1 MILVMILAVMVRLSF
16 LIFSDYYLPLGTT
29 IDTGIHRFAGEEIA
43 TFGQIV
49 DPVMGRY
56 EAFFPFLTSYS
67 LIVGMSMKIFGVTYL
82 AILIPN
88 IIFDLIAATAIYS
101 ILYKWKANKTI
112 SRLGATLWLL
122 NPLTILF
129 CTEGTALTVVNMFIA
144 LSLLNILL
152 LLSAIKSNN
161 YGKIVIFALTT
172 SFLTA
177 AGNSLRAVFTI
188 FLIALFLVMI
198 TYYIRHRSNIKSLLL
213 CLILLSLPFYG
224 FSQLFSLVTQKVN
237 PYYERI
243 SNTIGWNV
251 FVGANY
257 NTEGRWSVSDWEIL
271 WPKLHGE
278 HVFDDDWDPTDD
290 TGAISRGE
298 LQLEFLYAG
307 IERYANMG
315 PTGLVIH
322 LLNKTEMLFGEGVQ
336 YPAWNIAEQ
345 FTNIDGN
352 EGWLRLLHGLAA
364 ICHTL
369 CIVAMFVYVVS
380 TLKSSNSPRKVIK
393 LDWFLFFLLLSF
405 CGLFAAALIPEVMA
419 RYMSVFWVVDIIF
432 LTLALWKIIS
442 RKHQLGKIK
451 CK

>member
-1 MILVMILAVMVRLSF
+1 MILAVMVRLSF

-144 LSLLNILL
+144 LSLL
-152 LLSAIKSNN
+152 K
-161 YGKIVIFALTT
+161 
-172 SFLTA
+172 
-177 AGNSLRAVFTI
+177 
-188 FLIALFLVMI
+188 
-198 TYYIRHRSNIKSLLL
+198 
-213 CLILLSLPFYG
+213 SLPFYG

-237 PYYERI
+237 PYYERV
-243 SNTIGWNV
+243 SNTIGWNI

-257 NTEGRWSVSDWEIL
+257 NTEGRWSVGDWEIL

-290 TGAISRGE
+290 TGAIPRGE

-315 PTGLVIH
+315 PAGLVVH

-336 YPAWNIAEQ
+336 YPAWNITEQ
-345 FTNIDGN
+345 FINIDGN

>member
-152 LLSAIKSNN
+152 NF
-161 YGKIVIFALTT
+161 IVITVLWFFA
-172 SFLTA
+172 
-177 AGNSLRAVFTI
+177 TI
-188 FLIALFLVMI
+188 
-198 TYYIRHRSNIKSLLL
+198 
-213 CLILLSLPFYG
+213 
-224 FSQLFSLVTQKVN
+224 
-237 PYYERI
+237 
-243 SNTIGWNV
+243 
-251 FVGANY
+251 
-257 NTEGRWSVSDWEIL
+257 
-271 WPKLHGE
+271 
-278 HVFDDDWDPTDD
+278 
-290 TGAISRGE
+290 
-298 LQLEFLYAG
+298 
-307 IERYANMG
+307 
-315 PTGLVIH
+315 
-322 LLNKTEMLFGEGVQ
+322 
-336 YPAWNIAEQ
+336 
-345 FTNIDGN
+345 
-352 EGWLRLLHGLAA
+352 
-364 ICHTL
+364 
-369 CIVAMFVYVVS
+369 
-380 TLKSSNSPRKVIK
+380 
-393 LDWFLFFLLLSF
+393 
-405 CGLFAAALIPEVMA
+405 
-419 RYMSVFWVVDIIF
+419 
-432 LTLALWKIIS
+432 
-442 RKHQLGKIK
+442 
-451 CK
+451 

>member
-1 MILVMILAVMVRLSF
+1 MILAVMVRLSF

-144 LSLLNILL
+144 LSLL
-152 LLSAIKSNN
+152 K
-161 YGKIVIFALTT
+161 
-172 SFLTA
+172 
-177 AGNSLRAVFTI
+177 
-188 FLIALFLVMI
+188 
-198 TYYIRHRSNIKSLLL
+198 
-213 CLILLSLPFYG
+213 SLPFYG

-290 TGAISRGE
+290 TGAIPRGE

>member
-129 CTEGTALTVVNMFIA
+129 CAEGTALTVVNMFIA
-144 LSLLNILL
+144 LSLL
-152 LLSAIKSNN
+152 K
-161 YGKIVIFALTT
+161 
-172 SFLTA
+172 
-177 AGNSLRAVFTI
+177 
-188 FLIALFLVMI
+188 
-198 TYYIRHRSNIKSLLL
+198 
-213 CLILLSLPFYG
+213 SLPFYG

-315 PTGLVIH
+315 PAGLVVH

>member
-1 MILVMILAVMVRLSF
+1 MILAVMVRLSF

-129 CTEGTALTVVNMFIA
+129 CAEGTALTVVNMFIA
-144 LSLLNILL
+144 LSLL
-152 LLSAIKSNN
+152 K
-161 YGKIVIFALTT
+161 
-172 SFLTA
+172 
-177 AGNSLRAVFTI
+177 
-188 FLIALFLVMI
+188 
-198 TYYIRHRSNIKSLLL
+198 
-213 CLILLSLPFYG
+213 SLPFYG

-243 SNTIGWNV
+243 SNTIGWNI

-290 TGAISRGE
+290 TGAIPRGE

-315 PTGLVIH
+315 PAGLVVH

-336 YPAWNIAEQ
+336 YPAWNITEQ
-345 FTNIDGN
+345 FINIDGN

-432 LTLALWKIIS
+432 LTLALWQIVS
-442 RKHQLGKIK
+442 RKRQLGKIK

>member
-101 ILYKWKANKTI
+101 ILYKRKANKTI

-129 CTEGTALTVVNMFIA
+129 CAEGTALTVVNMFIA
-144 LSLLNILL
+144 LSLL
-152 LLSAIKSNN
+152 K
-161 YGKIVIFALTT
+161 
-172 SFLTA
+172 
-177 AGNSLRAVFTI
+177 
-188 FLIALFLVMI
+188 
-198 TYYIRHRSNIKSLLL
+198 
-213 CLILLSLPFYG
+213 SLPFYG

-237 PYYERI
+237 PYYERV
-243 SNTIGWNV
+243 SNTIGWNI

-257 NTEGRWSVSDWEIL
+257 NTEGRWSVGDWEIL

-290 TGAISRGE
+290 TGAIPRGE

-315 PTGLVIH
+315 PAGLVVH

-336 YPAWNIAEQ
+336 YPAWNITEQ
-345 FTNIDGN
+345 FINIDGN

>member
-144 LSLLNILL
+144 LSLL
-152 LLSAIKSNN
+152 K
-161 YGKIVIFALTT
+161 
-172 SFLTA
+172 
-177 AGNSLRAVFTI
+177 
-188 FLIALFLVMI
+188 
-198 TYYIRHRSNIKSLLL
+198 
-213 CLILLSLPFYG
+213 SLPFYG

-237 PYYERI
+237 PYYERV
-243 SNTIGWNV
+243 SNTIGWNI

-257 NTEGRWSVSDWEIL
+257 NTEGRWSVGDWEIL

-315 PTGLVIH
+315 PAGLVVH

-336 YPAWNIAEQ
+336 YPAWNITEQ
-345 FTNIDGN
+345 FINIDGN

>member
-1 MILVMILAVMVRLSF
+1 MILAVMVRLSF

-144 LSLLNILL
+144 LSLL
-152 LLSAIKSNN
+152 K
-161 YGKIVIFALTT
+161 
-172 SFLTA
+172 
-177 AGNSLRAVFTI
+177 
-188 FLIALFLVMI
+188 
-198 TYYIRHRSNIKSLLL
+198 
-213 CLILLSLPFYG
+213 SLPFYG

-290 TGAISRGE
+290 TGAIPRGE

-315 PTGLVIH
+315 PAGLVVH